1 MRIAIIFLLALTW
14 SGCARKPAAAVRTCE
29 VRGEVIRL
37 DPQVRT
43 AVVKHEQIC
52 DWMEPMTME
61 FPVREQRDFDAL
73 KTGAKISATVHIG
86 SPEFWLSDIRE
97 TK

>member
-1 MRIAIIFLLALTW
+1 MLCL
-14 SGCARKPAAAVRTCE
+14 AAAAFAGCSHKPDAPVRTCE

-61 FPVREQRDFDAL
+61 FPIREKRDFDAL
-73 KTGAKISATVHIG
+73 KTGAKITATVHIG
-86 SPEFWLSDIRE
+86 SPEFWLSNIRE